1 MKFDIH
7 MKERGVEL
15 NKLLLHLEGTAVFI
29 LSVYGYYFFD
39 YNFLLFIIF
48 LFVPDIAMFGY
59 MVNRRVGAIIY
70 NIIHTYVLSFA
81 TLLLGFITNME
92 LLIIMGLI
100 WTAHIGMDRMF
111 GFGLKYPTQFND
123 THLNRV

>member
-7 MKERGVEL
+7 IEKGGVEV

-29 LSVYGYYFFD
+29 LCIYGYYVFE

-48 LFVPDIAMFGY
+48 LFTPDIAMLGY
-59 MVNRRVGAIIY
+59 IINRRMGAIIY
-70 NIIHTYVLSFA
+70 NMIHTYVLSISILFI
-81 TLLLGFITNME
+81 GFIANME
-92 LLIIMGLI
+92 LFIITGLI

>member
-1 MKFDIH
+1 M
-7 MKERGVEL
+7 
-15 NKLLLHLEGTAVFI
+15 EGTAVFI
-29 LSVYGYYFFD
+29 LSVYGYYYFD

-70 NIIHTYVLSFA
+70 NIIHTYVLSVA